1 MASKNFCHENPCP
14 YIVRGDIN
22 IFVKLIRCKSCND
35 IVRLVHTKWRQ
46 CACKKSGGQYNDDNI
61 SATVGG
67 DCEVLGI
74 RNDWVDGSKKDRE
87 KKELNNITQGEYLG
101 DVQIHR
107 IKSGKGPKLKIDIEE
122 VDDDTNKLTF
132 KDRRKYTVNVKG
144 DKSPD
149 TLEVPSNKLPSF
161 KEHFNKY

>member
-1 MASKNFCHENPCP
+1 M
-14 YIVRGDIN
+14 
-22 IFVKLIRCKSCND
+22 KLIRCKSCND

-74 RNDWVDGSKKDRE
+74 SNDWVDGSKKDRE
-87 KKELNNITQGEYLG
+87 NKELNNITQGEYLG

-107 IKSGKGPKLKIDIEE
+107 IKSGKGPKLKMDIKEI
-122 VDDDTNKLTF
+122 DDDTNKLTF
-132 KDRRKYTVNVKG
+132 KDKRKYEVNVKGG

-149 TLEVPSNKLPSF
+149 TLEVPSNKQPSF
-161 KEHFNKY
+161 KEHYYSRERSYNIV

>member
-1 MASKNFCHENPCP
+1 
-14 YIVRGDIN
+14 VQ
-22 IFVKLIRCKSCND
+22 
-35 IVRLVHTKWRQ
+35 TKWRQ

-74 RNDWVDGSKKDRE
+74 RNDWVDGSKKDRQN
-87 KKELNNITQGEYLG
+87 KELNTIAQGEYLG

-107 IKSGKGPKLKIDIEE
+107 IESGKGPRLKMDIEE
-122 VDDDTNKLTF
+122 IDDETNKVTF
-132 KDRRKYTVNVKG
+132 KDRRKYEVNVKGG

-161 KEHFNKY
+161 KEHYNKKNFRSE